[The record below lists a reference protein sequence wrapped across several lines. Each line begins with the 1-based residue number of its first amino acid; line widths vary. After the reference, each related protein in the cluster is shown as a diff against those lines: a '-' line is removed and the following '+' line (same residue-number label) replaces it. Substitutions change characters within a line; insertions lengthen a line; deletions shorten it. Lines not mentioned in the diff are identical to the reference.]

1 MGWLEVRTI
10 FYTERVKIVL
20 KHKDTSRTDHFR
32 IEVRKDLQD
41 TVVLA
46 AFLLAGLCPE
56 GNLDVAAIVVA
67 SSGGLFVML
76 ELKRKTFT

>member
-1 MGWLEVRTI
+1 M
-10 FYTERVKIVL
+10 
-20 KHKDTSRTDHFR
+20 
-32 IEVRKDLQD
+32 RKDLQD

-56 GNLDVAAIVVA
+56 GYLDVAAIVVA

-76 ELKRKTFT
+76 ELKRTTFT